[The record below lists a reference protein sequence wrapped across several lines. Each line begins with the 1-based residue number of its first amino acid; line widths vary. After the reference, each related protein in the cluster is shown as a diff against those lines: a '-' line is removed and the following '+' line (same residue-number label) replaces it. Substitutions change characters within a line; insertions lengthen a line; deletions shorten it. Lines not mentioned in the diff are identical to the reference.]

1 MVNRILIGDFGGG
14 DYRMRGSIPG
24 ADVTTALAPEQLA
37 FDSSWPD
44 TGVILFKGS
53 LVIGTGTVTTF
64 TFPSALPQVPFVL
77 LHRLESTNEFWMGT
91 TQSNGPNSFQ
101 WMPEVTTT
109 YLRLRGWNPSSGG
122 LPGKTIA
129 YTILR
134 GPY

>member
-24 ADVTTALAPEQLA
+24 ADVTAALAPEQLA

-44 TGVILFKGS
+44 TGIILFKGS
-53 LVIGTGTVTTF
+53 FPTSVGNPVF
-64 TFPSALPQVPFVL
+64 NFPSALPQVPFVF
-77 LHRLESTNEFWMGT
+77 LHAIKSTNEFWMGN

-101 WMPEVTTT
+101 WMVEVTTT
-109 YLRLRGWNPSSGG
+109 YLQLRHGGSSGVA
-122 LPGKTIA
+122 TSVA
-129 YTILR
+129 FTVLR